1 MNNREKTLSSAILK
15 EAIEAERN
23 ELTHHFVY
31 AALAKVEKFREN
43 QRVLSEI
50 AAGEKKHYRFWKE
63 YTGKDVTPNK
73 LRFYFYILIAKLAGL
88 TFALKLM
95 EGVEEV
101 KEEKYENLSIVI
113 PNLVGMV
120 KDERRYELGLL
131 SMVDE
136 KRLRYIGSIVLGI
149 NDALVELTG
158 ALAGFTLALGQS
170 RVVVATGMIT
180 GIAASFSM
188 GISEYLSTQAET
200 TERNALR
207 SGIYTGGMYFLVV
220 VLLVFPFLL
229 PLGVVLSL
237 ATTLFMAVVIIYIFS
252 FYISVTQGLNF
263 RKRFLQM
270 ATLSLGVASL
280 TFLVGFFVQKFL
292 GVRI

>member
-1 MNNREKTLSSAILK
+1 
-15 EAIEAERN
+15 
-23 ELTHHFVY
+23 
-31 AALAKVEKFREN
+31 
-43 QRVLSEI
+43 VLSEI